1 MRMTQ
6 GQEVARNF
14 DFNDLDSLHLWAST
28 IPDKAIVLMALATWP
43 TMDGWMDGWMMD
55 GVRSA
60 WTVGPLVFVFLLEDM
75 FEDVFPLEHVFF
87 YVIFGC

>member
-1 MRMTQ
+1 MLHVMRMTQ

-43 TMDGWMDGWMMD
+43 TMDGWMDDGWRAIGMD
-55 GVRSA
+55 GWPFCVC
-60 WTVGPLVFVFLLEDM
+60 
-75 FEDVFPLEHVFF
+75 FF
-87 YVIFGC
+87 T